1 MSFVQLREKVFG
13 SREDFVP
20 VEMTRNPT
28 LAESQ
33 RQISTA
39 SRRCFQRRMK
49 NDEDIQIIILLDSI
63 GTKIRIKVTQMHRSD
78 RTISERLSLGRG
90 LPLFGKLESRTVSF
104 EERRVSEVSLRRDDY
119 LLVVEETSYV
129 SCDRM
134 YVNSV

>member
-1 MSFVQLREKVFG
+1 
-13 SREDFVP
+13 
-20 VEMTRNPT
+20 
-28 LAESQ
+28 
-33 RQISTA
+33 
-39 SRRCFQRRMK
+39 MK

-104 EERRVSEVSLRRDDY
+104 EERRVSEVSLRQDDY

-129 SCDRM
+129 KPKIAFCSDSIKQFLLYESLGIDIRVGTEPSGQLEC
-134 YVNSV
+134 NSVMI